1 MVRPKLYTNAFE
13 PTAAVPTRKP
23 AARPAPKAPVIKK
36 NKGSAA
42 DPSRPAVFLKGG
54 MRCELSRRS
63 IARGGEGD
71 IYTIENDNAHC
82 CKIFKRPLNAEQE
95 ARLADTIETFRR
107 LRSVRHEISAFICPP
122 EEIVYDRE
130 DKPVGYIMKLV
141 EGGKPLS
148 YFAEYDINFMEGY
161 CREDQLL
168 LCEQTAYVVGLLHTS
183 DIVIGD
189 LDESNIIVKDNGA
202 VVFVDLNGVG
212 FGSYAAQGFHS
223 AMVSPE
229 HIAGGKDYILTK
241 ADDLWALQTIIFRL
255 LLPSFEP
262 YNYRN
267 CKDDE
272 EDITEGN
279 YFWTDE
285 RRIVT
290 PAAAALYNSLPL
302 RLKVYFA
309 DCFHR
314 EGEYFDASKRPD
326 AFTVMR
332 MLHKCREDI
341 RKG

>member
-1 MVRPKLYTNAFE
+1 MLRPKLFTEPFE
-13 PTAAVPTRKP
+13 PTAVTAKKL

-42 DPSRPAVFLKGG
+42 DPSKPAVLLKGG

-71 IYTIENDNAHC
+71 IYTIENDNKYC

-95 ARLADTIETFRR
+95 ARLADTIEMFRR
-107 LRSVRHEISAFICPP
+107 LRSARPEIPAFICPP
-122 EEIVYDRE
+122 DEIVYDR
-130 DKPVGYIMKLV
+130 DGKPVGFIMRIAD
-141 EGGKPLS
+141 GKPLS
-148 YFAEYDINFMEGY
+148 YYTRFEINFLEGY
-161 CREDQLL
+161 CRDDQLF
-168 LCEQTAYVVGLLHTS
+168 LCEQIAYIAGLFHTS

-189 LDESNIIVKDNGA
+189 LDESNIIVREDGG

-212 FGSYAAQGFHS
+212 FSSYAAQGFHS
-223 AMVSPE
+223 TMMSPE
-229 HIAGGKDYILTK
+229 HIAAGGDYEMTK
-241 ADDLWALQTIIFRL
+241 ADDLWALENIIFRL
-255 LLPSFEP
+255 LLTSFEP
-262 YNYRN
+262 YNYLG

-272 EDITEGN
+272 EDVTEGN

-285 RRIVT
+285 RKIVSKE
-290 PAAAALYNSLPL
+290 AAALYSSLPI

-309 DCFHR
+309 GCFHR
-314 EGEYFDASKRPD
+314 EGEYYDASKRPD